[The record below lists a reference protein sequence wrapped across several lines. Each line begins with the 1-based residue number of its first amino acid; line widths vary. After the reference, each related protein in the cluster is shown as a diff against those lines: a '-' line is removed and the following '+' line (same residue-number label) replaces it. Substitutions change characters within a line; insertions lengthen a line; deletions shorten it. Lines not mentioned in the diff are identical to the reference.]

1 MSSKKIN
8 PKFNLSYLSRKI
20 YQFLHFSKFFIK
32 KPIEF
37 ENVIKTKIENITIL
51 AAGRDLEMLEIS
63 LKYIEAFIDY
73 ENIFLISPFKNKV
86 QKNLPN
92 VTIIEDEEILYDYE
106 TEFFKKINES
116 KSDRFFPVNWYLQ
129 QYLKLIHLNRLSLDN
144 TFIIDSD
151 TIPLSPPKIFHNS
164 KIIVPYTHEY
174 RPQYHDFLQRFVFKD
189 LNISKKNIHIA
200 HYCFFEMRI
209 LNLINDYFKKNGT
222 NMFEIL
228 KNACLN
234 DHFFSEYELYNQF
247 LLTSFPDQSIELYY
261 NGINLPREVKY
272 IENIDLAG
280 LFDYASFHYWKESKI
295 LPFY

>member
-1 MSSKKIN
+1 MSVEKIN
-8 PKFNLSYLSRKI
+8 PKFNHTYLSRKI
-20 YQFLHFSKFFIK
+20 YQFAQFSKFFIK

-37 ENVIKTKIENITIL
+37 ENITKTKIKNITIL
-51 AAGRDLEMLEIS
+51 AAGRDLEMLETS

-73 ENIFLISPFKNKV
+73 ENVFLISPLKNHV
-86 QKNLPN
+86 QKNLN
-92 VTIIEDEEILYDYE
+92 VKIIEDKEILFDYE
-106 TEFFKKINES
+106 IEFFQSINES
-116 KSDRFFPVNWYLQ
+116 KSNRFFPVNWYLQ

-189 LNISKKNIHIA
+189 LKISKKNIHIA
-200 HYCFFEMRI
+200 HYCFFESRI
-209 LNLINDYFKKNGT
+209 LDLINHYFEKNGT

-228 KNACLN
+228 KNACLK

-247 LLTSFPDQSIELYY
+247 ILTSFPDQAIELYY
-261 NGINLPREVKY
+261 NGINLPREAKY